1 MFPFCTAKVF
11 CFSMHCY
18 KYETDFVFL
27 KHMEFLSTSLC
38 PTLFVGVDIIMGDN
52 MLRQR
57 RTDLRSEKRKQKPD
71 SPSTTSLFQVLY
83 PEGDEVCDV
92 SGQSTIPVPPEVKR
106 IAVNKNSG
114 ETLLHRAARL
124 GNEVSDTALGGWM
137 DG

>member
-1 MFPFCTAKVF
+1 MK
-11 CFSMHCY
+11 
-18 KYETDFVFL
+18 
-27 KHMEFLSTSLC
+27 
-38 PTLFVGVDIIMGDN
+38 
-52 MLRQR
+52 
-57 RTDLRSEKRKQKPD
+57 KRKQKPD

-124 GNEVSDTALGGWM
+124 GNEVSDTTQGGWM
-137 DG
+137 NG